1 MKEEDEAIGFF
12 VRLCRDV
19 FLEIL
24 FSGNRR
30 QLVKVERVDR
40 RIRRLVENF
49 LGERPFLRLIV
60 RLVINIPLVA
70 RPGYFIFGVK
80 ICV

>member
-1 MKEEDEAIGFF
+1 MKEEDEAIGFC
-12 VRLCRDV
+12 VRLCGDV

-30 QLVKVERVDR
+30 QLVKMERVDR

-49 LGERPFLRLIV
+49 LGEKPLLRL

-70 RPGYFIFGVK
+70 RPRYFIFGVK